1 MQPCQRLCSKTF
13 WLFEVIGILR
23 SKRTARQRSVLVRRL
38 VLGVVGK
45 LPLLFFTYSIESLA
59 SGHVCNHV
67 VPKLEWL
74 ALF

>member
-1 MQPCQRLCSKTF
+1 MQPCQRLRSKTF

-38 VLGVVGK
+38 VLGVVGE

-59 SGHVCNHV
+59 SGHVHNHV
-67 VPKLEWL
+67 VPRPE
-74 ALF
+74 